1 MSIKSLKIKNK
12 SMFYPNDMTQ
22 LNNFDS
28 ELLKINKREN
38 RENNNIY
45 YISYKI
51 NKRENRKN
59 NNIYYISYKINK
71 PEYDIN
77 SINNLYFVV
86 DHLCGTIEKING
98 SKDRYLVTD
107 KDSLMNE
114 KNISF
119 FYLWDSII
127 NKIKYLRGDDI
138 MFDDNEV
145 IIKDWNKIRFSSDI
159 FIPNDVSINFY
170 SLVIVINYVIEKNDK
185 FIPEIYINE
194 GYFTKV

>member
-1 MSIKSLKIKNK
+1 MPIKSLKIKNK
-12 SMFYPNDMTQ
+12 SMFYPNDMIQ

-28 ELLKINKREN
+28 QLLKINKREN

-51 NKRENRKN
+51 NKPRH
-59 NNIYYISYKINK
+59 
-71 PEYDIN
+71 DIN

-86 DHLCGTIEKING
+86 DHLCGMIEKING

-114 KNISF
+114 KNIKF

-127 NKIKYLRGDDI
+127 NKIKYLKG
-138 MFDDNEV
+138 DDNEV
-145 IIKDWNKIRFSSDI
+145 IIKDWHKIRFSSDV
-159 FIPNDVSINFY
+159 FIPNDFSINFY

-194 GYFTKV
+194 GYF